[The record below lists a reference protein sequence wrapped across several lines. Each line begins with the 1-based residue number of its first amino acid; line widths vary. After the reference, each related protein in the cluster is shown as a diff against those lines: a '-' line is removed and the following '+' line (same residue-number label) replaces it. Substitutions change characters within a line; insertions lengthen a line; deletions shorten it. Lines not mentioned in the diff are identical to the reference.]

1 MQNNIIN
8 KGSEPKILWWS
19 RLYTLSIMLWYMK
32 KVVKRDW
39 EKLIQKSFLD
49 FKMYY
54 MSRQWEK
61 LKGIVPLPRH
71 AKEIRQFIKI
81 LSYGRIVGH

>member
-1 MQNNIIN
+1 MQNNKIN

-39 EKLIQKSFLD
+39 EKLIQKYFLD

-54 MSRQWEK
+54 MSR
-61 LKGIVPLPRH
+61 
-71 AKEIRQFIKI
+71 
-81 LSYGRIVGH
+81 